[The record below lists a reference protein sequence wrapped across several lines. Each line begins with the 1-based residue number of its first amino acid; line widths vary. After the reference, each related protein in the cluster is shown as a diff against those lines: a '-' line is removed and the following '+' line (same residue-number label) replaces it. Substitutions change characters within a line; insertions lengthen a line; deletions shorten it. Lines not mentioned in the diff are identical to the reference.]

1 LHHTAATKERE
12 MREVTLAATQMTC
25 SKNSSENIA
34 KAESIIKK
42 AAGMGAQI
50 ILIQELFEST
60 YFCMDQKDELFGLA
74 KPFENHPTLETMS
87 KLASELKVVLP
98 VSFFEK
104 ANRAHYNAI
113 AVINA
118 DGNILGK
125 YRKSHIPDGPGYQ
138 EKFYFNPGD
147 TGFKVWDTAY
157 AKIGIGICWDQW
169 FPEVARI
176 MALKGAEVLLY
187 PTAIGGEPEDDGF
200 DSSDMWQRAMIGHS
214 AANQIPVVASNRIG
228 TEQGEELSN
237 YFYGRSFIT
246 NHVGDKIAEAGR
258 DKEEVLIGRVNLD
271 EAENLRNVWGVYRD
285 RRTDLYSGLLK
296 LDGSEN

>member
-1 LHHTAATKERE
+1 

-25 SKNSSENIA
+25 SKNNTENID
-34 KAESIIKK
+34 KAESIIRK
-42 AAGMGAQI
+42 AAEMGAQI

-60 YFCMDQKDELFGLA
+60 YFCMDQKDELFQLS
-74 KPFENHPTLETMS
+74 KPFENHPTIERMA

-98 VSFFEK
+98 ISFFEK

-113 AVINA
+113 AVINTN
-118 DGNILGK
+118 GEILGK

-200 DSSDMWQRAMIGHS
+200 DSSDMWQRVMIGHS

-228 TEQGEELSN
+228 TEQGQDISN

-246 NHVGDKIAEAGR
+246 NHVGDKIAEASR
-258 DKEEVLIGRVNLD
+258 DKEEILIGKVSLD
-271 EAENLRNVWGVYRD
+271 EAENLRNVWGVFRD
-285 RRTDLYSGLLK
+285 RRTDLYSDLLK
-296 LDGSEN
+296 LDGSKG

>member
-1 LHHTAATKERE
+1 

-25 SKNSSENIA
+25 SKNNTENIDR
-34 KAESIIKK
+34 AESIIRK
-42 AAGMGAQI
+42 AAEMGAQI

-60 YFCMDQKDELFGLA
+60 YFCMDQKDELFQLS
-74 KPFENHPTLETMS
+74 KPFENHPTIERMA

-98 VSFFEK
+98 ISFFEK

-118 DGNILGK
+118 NGEILGK

-138 EKFYFNPGD
+138 EQFYFNPGD

-200 DSSDMWQRAMIGHS
+200 DSSDMWQRVMIGHS

-228 TEQGEELSN
+228 TEQGQDISN

-246 NHVGDKIAEAGR
+246 NHVGDKIAEASR
-258 DKEEVLIGRVNLD
+258 DKEEILIGKVSLD
-271 EAENLRNVWGVYRD
+271 EAENLRNVWGVFRD
-285 RRTDLYSGLLK
+285 RRTDLYSDLLK
-296 LDGSEN
+296 LDGSKG

>member
-1 LHHTAATKERE
+1 

-25 SKNSSENIA
+25 SKNNTENID
-34 KAESIIKK
+34 KAESIIRK
-42 AAGMGAQI
+42 AADMGAQI

-60 YFCMDQKDELFGLA
+60 YFCMDQKDELFRLS
-74 KPFENHPTLETMS
+74 KPFENHPTIEKMA

-98 VSFFEK
+98 ISFFEK

-118 DGNILGK
+118 NGEILGK

-228 TEQGEELSN
+228 TEQGQDISN

-246 NHVGDKIAEAGR
+246 NHVGDKIAEASR
-258 DKEEVLIGRVNLD
+258 DKEEILIGKVNLD
-271 EAENLRNVWGVYRD
+271 EAENLRNVWGVFRD
-285 RRTDLYSGLLK
+285 RRTDLYGDLLK
-296 LDGSEN
+296 LDGSEG

>member
-1 LHHTAATKERE
+1 

-25 SKNSSENIA
+25 SKNNTENID
-34 KAESIIKK
+34 KAESIIRK
-42 AAGMGAQI
+42 AADMGAQI

-60 YFCMDQKDELFGLA
+60 YFCMDQKDELFQLS
-74 KPFENHPTLETMS
+74 KPFENHPTIEKMA

-98 VSFFEK
+98 ISFFEK

-118 DGNILGK
+118 NGEILGK

-228 TEQGEELSN
+228 TEQGQDISN

-246 NHVGDKIAEAGR
+246 NHVGDKIAEASR
-258 DKEEVLIGRVNLD
+258 DKEEILIGKVNLD
-271 EAENLRNVWGVYRD
+271 EAENLRNVWGVFRD
-285 RRTDLYSGLLK
+285 RRTDLYSDLLK
-296 LDGSEN
+296 LDGSGG

>member
-1 LHHTAATKERE
+1 

-25 SKNSSENIA
+25 SKNNTENID
-34 KAESIIKK
+34 KAESIIRK
-42 AAGMGAQI
+42 AAEMGAQI

-60 YFCMDQKDELFGLA
+60 YFCMDQKDELFQLS
-74 KPFENHPTLETMS
+74 KPFENHPTIERMA

-98 VSFFEK
+98 ISFFEK

-118 DGNILGK
+118 NGEILGK

-228 TEQGEELSN
+228 TEQGQDISN

-246 NHVGDKIAEAGR
+246 NHVGDKIAEASR
-258 DKEEVLIGRVNLD
+258 DKEEILIGKVNLE
-271 EAENLRNVWGVYRD
+271 EAENLRNVWGVFRD
-285 RRTDLYSGLLK
+285 RRTDLYSDLLK
-296 LDGSEN
+296 LDGSEG